1 MRPALRNRFR
11 EGTIAA
17 LSVVLSALVLVP
29 AATAHIVIQG
39 DAAFVAAVEECL
51 ERIANSGGTAGANV
65 NQLTNS
71 NNIHTITQ
79 TTGLSSCSPN
89 NGANATSGP
98 PGTGSTT
105 NFDPSYAGPSG
116 GVANDPCAT
125 LAHELDHAAHND
137 NGTNDFTSTGH
148 NGIPTAEIEACRV
161 ENEYRS
167 ANGLPERTHYGGSR
181 LP

>member
-1 MRPALRNRFR
+1 MRPASSNRFR
-11 EGTIAA
+11 EGAIAA
-17 LSVVLSALVLVP
+17 LSVVFLALVLAP

-65 NQLTNS
+65 SQLTNS

-79 TTGLSSCSPN
+79 TTGLSSCSPS
-89 NGANATSGP
+89 NGTNATNGT
-98 PGTGSTT
+98 GTGSTT
-105 NFDPSYAGPSG
+105 NWDPNYSGPSG

-148 NGIPTAEIEACRV
+148 NGIPTAEIEACGV
-161 ENEYRS
+161 ENEYRR
-167 ANGLPERTHYGGSR
+167 ANGLPERTHYGGRR

>member
-1 MRPALRNRFR
+1 MSPASSNRSR
-11 EGTIAA
+11 QRALAA
-17 LSVVLSALVLVP
+17 FSVVFLALVLAP

-39 DAAFVAAVEECL
+39 DAAFVAAAEECL
-51 ERIANSGGTAGANV
+51 ERIANSGGKAAANV

-71 NNIHTITQ
+71 GNIHTITQ

-89 NGANATSGP
+89 NGTKATNGT
-98 PGTGSTT
+98 GTGSTS
-105 NFDPSYAGPSG
+105 NWDPNYAGPSG

-125 LAHELDHAAHND
+125 LAHELDHAKHND
-137 NGTNDFTSTGH
+137 SGTNDFTSTGH
-148 NGIPTAEIEACRV
+148 NGIPTAEIEACNV

-167 ANGLPERTHYGGSR
+167 ANGLPERTHYGGKR